1 MHAPPGLRRWLRMV
15 DTRLE
20 MAPRKLPTVTVSG
33 LVAVL
38 CIIVLLSAAAR
49 LTDLATA
56 PAGSGLSAVDAS
68 HLAALQTLFE
78 WEISAAAYH
87 DARTH
92 IIAISERLR
101 SHRVLSFAHVVGG
114 MVVLLLGGLQFAPG
128 LRRRLPMLHRW
139 SGRTLLV
146 AAAITGI
153 SGLYF
158 GVGVP
163 YAGVA
168 EALPTLVF
176 GALFLLFVALAYRAA
191 RCGEYARHREWMIRM
206 FSLAAGVGT
215 IRLVGL
221 GLVSAGVDLRELIGW
236 SFAIGWITSLVAAEL
251 WIRHT
256 RVRPHIDLP
265 IGTPIGEAVRGG
277 RWSSF
282 EPRQTP

>member
-1 MHAPPGLRRWLRMV
+1 MSPQR
-15 DTRLE
+15 
-20 MAPRKLPTVTVSG
+20 LPTVVVSS

-38 CIIVLLSAAAR
+38 CIVVLLSAAAR
-49 LTDLATA
+49 LYDLATA
-56 PAGSGLSAVDAS
+56 PAGSGLSAVDGS
-68 HLAALQTLFE
+68 HLAALQALFD
-78 WEISAAAYH
+78 WEVTAAGYH

-92 IIAISERLR
+92 IIAISERFR
-101 SHRVLSFAHVVGG
+101 SHRVASLAHVTGG
-114 MVVLLLGGLQFAPG
+114 VVVLLLGGLQFAHG
-128 LRRRLPMLHRW
+128 LRRRVPMLHRW

-146 AAAITGI
+146 AAAITGV

-168 EALPTLVF
+168 EALPTLLF
-176 GALFLLFVALAYRAA
+176 GTLFLLFVVRAYRAA

-221 GLVSAGVDLRELIGW
+221 GLVSAGVGLRELIGW
-236 SFAIGWITSLVAAEL
+236 SFAIGWVTSLVAAEW

-256 RVRPHIDLP
+256 RVTPDIDSP
-265 IGTPIGEAVRGG
+265 IGMPARKAVLPNIGMQATAGADREGQSERPVSAR
-277 RWSSF
+277 RA
-282 EPRQTP
+282 